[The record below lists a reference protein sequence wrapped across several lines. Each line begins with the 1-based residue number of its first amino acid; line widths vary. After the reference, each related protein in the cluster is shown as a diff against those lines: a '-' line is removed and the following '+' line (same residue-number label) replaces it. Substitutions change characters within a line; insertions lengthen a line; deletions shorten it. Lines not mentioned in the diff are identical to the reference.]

1 MKKSFKFLCLM
12 LTVFMMTGCMKYEW
26 KMSVNKDKSMNFEI
40 TAAVAASLMQQAGS
54 NQLMTDNEELQ
65 SIKDAGFTVKNYS
78 DGTMTGYTF
87 TKKIANIDDV
97 SSEKEVKYNPEQ
109 AMTEKNPKI
118 FTVKKGFFKNTY
130 TLTVENNT
138 SDELENGMNS
148 IGTTENIDETDDI
161 TNAEDIN
168 INTPNTTQDN
178 TESNTINPENSE
190 NNITTDEIEDDIDL
204 STLTSSMDMTFNINL
219 PYEAVS
225 SNATST
231 ENNGKT
237 LKWNLLDNNLKN
249 VTATFE
255 LYNMN
260 NIYLTAG
267 IAGAAVLVIIV
278 IIIIKKRKPKTQ
290 KPVQDTVYKEETIA
304 SVPQGLNDSQSI
316 NTVNQMLNNEIVTPE
331 LNNQSMDINPVNP
344 TPTVETLNP
353 EISQTPVTAQE
364 RNTNETVTPI
374 SQVTN
379 TQSTPNNISAPE
391 LNNQSM
397 DINSVNPT
405 PTVETLNPEISQTLV
420 TAQESNT
427 NETVTPIS
435 QVTNTQDIPNNM
447 STIEPN
453 NQSIN
458 INPFNQVPNSENV
471 TNESTQTQMETDSI
485 ETLDISN
492 SQNTSIDEKNDKSL

>member
-12 LTVFMMTGCMKYEW
+12 LVVFMMTGCMKYEW
-26 KMSVNKDKSMNFEI
+26 KMSINKDKSMNLEI
-40 TAAVAASLMQQAGS
+40 TTAVAASLMQQAGS

-87 TKKIANIDDV
+87 TKNIANIDDA

-109 AMTEKNPKI
+109 AMTEKNPKM

-161 TNAEDIN
+161 TNVEDTN
-168 INTPNTTQDN
+168 INTPNTVQDN
-178 TESNTINPENSE
+178 TESNTINPENNE
-190 NNITTDEIEDDIDL
+190 NNITTDETEGDIDI

-267 IAGAAVLVIIV
+267 IAGAVVLIIIV
-278 IIIIKKRKPKTQ
+278 LIIIKKRKPKPQ
-290 KPVQDTVYKEETIA
+290 KPVQDTVYTEPTIT
-304 SVPQGLNDSQSI
+304 SVSQGLNDSQSI
-316 NTVNQMLNNEIVTPE
+316 NTVSQTLDNETVTQTQQVTNTQNIPNNISAPE
-331 LNNQSMDINPVNP
+331 LNNQSIDINSVNP
-344 TPTVETLNP
+344 TPTVETLNS
-353 EISQTPVTAQE
+353 EISQTP
-364 RNTNETVTPI
+364 
-374 SQVTN
+374 QVTN
-379 TQSTPNNISAPE
+379 TQNTLNNISAPE

-405 PTVETLNPEISQTLV
+405 PTVETLNPEISQT
-420 TAQESNT
+420 
-427 NETVTPIS
+427 P

-447 STIEPN
+447 STIESN

-458 INPFNQVPNSENV
+458 INPFSQVPNSENV
-471 TNESTQTQMETDSI
+471 TSESTQTQMETDSI